1 MKKNNVEQ
9 SELQVNIIG
18 GFAGSGN
25 SAKLK
30 YLAKTFKDQN
40 HVNVLIDS
48 EGVFQHLRKDK
59 ENANLFNHVLSYS
72 ENKDDIK
79 NFLRNLRELINT
91 VENQDKICIYV
102 YGVLTNANLVEIVSE
117 SSDLA
122 KKREIKLFYTLQS
135 IAHMK

>member
-18 GFAGSGN
+18 GLAGSGN

-48 EGVFQHLRKDK
+48 EGVFQQLSKDK
-59 ENANLFNHVLSYS
+59 ENATLFNHVLSYS

-79 NFLRNLRELINT
+79 NFLRNLREVVNT

-122 KKREIKLFYTLQS
+122 EKRDIKLFYTLQS

>member
-9 SELQVNIIG
+9 SELKVNIIG

-59 ENANLFNHVLSYS
+59 ENADLFNHVLSYS

-79 NFLRNLRELINT
+79 SFLRNLRELTNT
-91 VENQDKICIYV
+91 VENQDKICIYI
-102 YGVLTNANLVEIVSE
+102 YGVVTNINLVKMESEI
-117 SSDLA
+117 SDLA
-122 KKREIKLFYTLQS
+122 EKRDIKLFYTLQS